1 MISMILMR
9 IVIMMMV
16 VVVVVSIIGLVLMV
30 VMTNPILIMVA
41 VLEEGTAMTHA
52 VLSTKSRRMLE
63 TANTTRPTRRREGCS
78 LHYPCLLELIL
89 MIRKMD
95 NGQQSPL

>member
-52 VLSTKSRRMLE
+52 VLSTKSRMLE

-78 LHYPCLLELIL
+78 LRYPCLLELIL

>member
-9 IVIMMMV
+9 IVIMMM

-52 VLSTKSRRMLE
+52 VLSTKSRMLE

-78 LHYPCLLELIL
+78 LRYPCLLELIL